1 MLHPS
6 ETSPAP
12 APTKLTRVWLDAA
25 FLARV
30 RKMSVILGAVAAILI
45 AFYYGGMPA
54 LGWAAGIAW
63 SLLNLAAVTSLVR
76 GVITTEA
83 RDIAAIVVTLAIKFP
98 VLYAIAVAL
107 LVVVKLPAL
116 WWVAGFTW
124 PFFVLLLKSAG
135 RLYLRLDELA

>member
-1 MLHPS
+1 
-6 ETSPAP
+6 
-12 APTKLTRVWLDAA
+12 
-25 FLARV
+25 
-30 RKMSVILGAVAAILI
+30 MSVILGAVAAILI